1 MQGVHQDRMGS
12 GVYVAKLMDEA
23 APDGAVREQAGMPR
37 GAARGLEGFV
47 RHPVRWTKTYLDTCS
62 IRAGFA
68 CYAMAATIAAVGL
81 SLAAASALGMAAEF
95 VHTGGERSVSGLYI
109 YDEDRGA
116 FVRAEDL
123 SWYSAPRSF
132 ENRAGDDGLS
142 DSERGA
148 SLYVES
154 RSSRG
159 DDAGIAVGTQAADM
173 SGVVVEDIDAR
184 YVPEED
190 GSQVALADIPA
201 YDAAERT
208 RRAGVA
214 QAEIELP
221 ADASGARPATST
233 VGYFV
238 HDTPSL
244 LYQAI
249 NASVFA
255 VVPMTCA
262 VCFAFAARGFYRRKL
277 QAPIEAMIA
286 AGDLAFSVPCA
297 HDGSRSELDRLCASF
312 ETMRAQLACNNK
324 AMWRTAENRRKANAA
339 FAHDLRTPLTVLR
352 GRAEMLSSCAAAG
365 AVDVAALDEAARAM
379 GRQAE
384 RLQRYVESMADLTE
398 ADECVVELREG
409 DIGAW
414 FVRAAAEGS
423 DLARS
428 AGVMLEASA
437 GGLPRRAFFDDVA
450 LSRIVE
456 NALSNALRYADAVVR
471 LTCSWDDGMLT
482 LRVDDDGPGFAEAAL
497 AHACEPFWRDADE
510 KRRADSAHFG
520 LGLNIC
526 ATLCERH
533 GGCVRLE
540 NAAAGGAS
548 VVARVRVQAA

>member
-1 MQGVHQDRMGS
+1 MGS
-12 GVYVAKLMDEA
+12 GVYVAKLIEGAMS
-23 APDGAVREQAGMPR
+23 DGAVRKQAGRSP
-37 GAARGLEGFV
+37 AAADGLEGFV
-47 RHPVRWTKTYLDTCS
+47 RHPVRWVKTYLDTCS

-81 SLAAASALGMAAEF
+81 SLAAAAALGMAAEF
-95 VHTGGERSVSGLYI
+95 VHTGGERSVAGLYI

-116 FVRAEDL
+116 LVRAEDL

-132 ENRAGDDGLS
+132 ENRAGDDEVF
-142 DSERGA
+142 DADRGV

-159 DDAGIAVGTQAADM
+159 DDAGIAVGAQAVDM
-173 SGVVVEDIDAR
+173 PGVAVEDIDTR
-184 YVPEED
+184 YASEED
-190 GSQVALADIPA
+190 GFPIALADIPA
-201 YDAAERT
+201 YDAAERS
-208 RRAGVA
+208 RRASTV
-214 QAEIELP
+214 QADVELP
-221 ADASGARPATST
+221 ADASGVRPATST

-255 VVPMTCA
+255 AVPATCA
-262 VCFAFAARGFYRRKL
+262 ICFAASARGFYRRKL
-277 QAPIEAMIA
+277 QEPIEAMDKAARRIA
-286 AGDLAFSVPCA
+286 AGDLAFSVSCV

-339 FAHDLRTPLTVLR
+339 FAHDLRTPLTVLK
-352 GRAEMLSSCAAAG
+352 GRAEMLSACAAAG
-365 AVDVAALDEAARAM
+365 SVDVAALDEAARAM
-379 GRQAE
+379 QRQTE
-384 RLQRYVESMADLTE
+384 RLQRYVESMADLAE

-414 FVRAAAEGS
+414 FVRAVAEGS
-423 DLARS
+423 DLARC
-428 AGVMLEASA
+428 AGMMLEANA
-437 GGLPRRAFFDDVA
+437 GGLPRRALFDDVA

-456 NALSNALRYADAVVR
+456 NALSNALRYAEAVVR

-533 GGCVRLE
+533 EGSVRLE
-540 NAAAGGAS
+540 NACGGGAS
-548 VVARVRVQAA
+548 VIACVHVRAV